1 MLQCPPVWPARVGPG
16 VSVVKSGA
24 LVHACAVPAGEYKGG
39 TDPIKTR
46 GEPSPDGRELLSTA
60 QVATLLDTARHTIL
74 TAAQRGKLHPAKLG
88 RRLIFTRSEVV
99 AWHRERRGEG
109 EKLEREKAMIAR
121 FEQGA
126 HPVDVYLETD
136 GATLK
141 QVLAI
146 MHDWAAVAGVWVV
159 EGPRGSYA
167 RWLQRVGLVELRP
180 RDTRRVIEMLLADP
194 YVAKIAGLALDETRA
209 ATAQADAAAA
219 ALSADAS
226 PPRTPSTEP
235 MPRRRYKPSKSR

>member
-1 MLQCPPVWPARVGPG
+1 MAR
-16 VSVVKSGA
+16 
-24 LVHACAVPAGEYKGG
+24 GESKGG
-39 TDPIKTR
+39 RKPTKNR
-46 GEPSPDGRELLSTA
+46 GVPDPDGRELLSPQ
-60 QVATLLDTARHTIL
+60 QVSELLDTPKRTIM

-88 RRLIFTRSEVV
+88 RRLYFTRSEVV

-126 HPVDVYLETD
+126 HPVDVYLQTE

-141 QVLAI
+141 QTLAT
-146 MHDWAAVAGVWVV
+146 MHDWAAVAGVWIV

-180 RDTRRVIEMLLADP
+180 REMRRVIEALLADP
-194 YVAKIAGLALDETRA
+194 YVAKIAGLALDQARTASAITEA
-209 ATAQADAAAA
+209 AADALA
-219 ALSADAS
+219 ADA
-226 PPRTPSTEP
+226 EP
-235 MPRRRYKPSKSR
+235 VASSNELAPRRRYKAGKAG